1 MFVLVHPK
9 GHVVFDSDGFTLT
22 AEGFKTSLQPNQTRH
37 VVVTANVDT

>member
-1 MFVLVHPK
+1 MFVFVHPK
-9 GHVVFDSDGFTLT
+9 GHVVLDIDGLTLT